1 MSGSPPRR
9 VLVLGAGGML
19 GHTLYRFIADRDTV
33 DLMGTVRSAVGA
45 DALPQGGRARLVTDV
60 CAAEYGRLE
69 GIIDAFRP
77 DWVINCIAAGTGA
90 DVKDAVVLNSLL
102 PHRLAA
108 SAGRIGARLLH
119 ISTDGVFTGEAGRYS
134 ESDVPDATDVYGRS
148 KILGEVTAPHCL
160 TLRTSIIGPELG
172 VGRGLLSWMT
182 RQSGTVRGYRRAI
195 FSGLTTLELS
205 RVITEL
211 VLPRADLAGLLHVSS
226 EPISKFALL
235 AEIAQCYR
243 LPVEVVPDDERV
255 MDRSLD
261 STHFRSLTGYE
272 PPGWPTSIAQMRDH
286 G

>member
-1 MSGSPPRR
+1 MSESPPRR

-19 GHTLYRFIADRDTV
+19 GHTLYRYIAGRGTM
-33 DLMGTVRSAVGA
+33 DLMGTVRSAA
-45 DALPQGGRARLVTDV
+45 DTGALPQGGRARLVTDV

-77 DWVINCIAAGTGA
+77 HWMINCIAAVTGA
-90 DVKDAVVLNSLL
+90 DVKDAVVLNALL

-108 SAGRIGARLLH
+108 SAERIGARLLH
-119 ISTDGVFTGEAGRYS
+119 VSTDGVFTGATGGYS
-134 ESDVPDATDVYGRS
+134 ESDVPDAADVYGRS
-148 KILGEVTAPHCL
+148 KILGEVTALHCL

-172 VGRGLLSWMT
+172 AGRGLLAWLS
-182 RQSGTVRGYRRAI
+182 RQSGTVRGYRRAV

-211 VLPRADLAGLLHVSS
+211 VLPRTDLAGLLHVSS

-235 AEIAQCYR
+235 AEIARCYR
-243 LPVEVVPDDERV
+243 FPVEVVPDDERV

-261 STHFRSLTGYE
+261 STRFRSLTGYE
-272 PPGWPTSIAQMRDH
+272 PPGWSTSIAQMRDH